1 MHSFSTYTSVKE
13 VVGYFIELKTPEA
26 YYFDSQEFTGFWVG
40 KAASLLGLNGRVDA
54 KAFERLC
61 QNLHPQTG
69 EPLTPIT
76 REGRRIAQ
84 DHTFSAPKSWSL
96 GYAYT
101 GDERFIEGL
110 RYAGAKA
117 VRALEEL
124 MATRVRKNGQDFD
137 RPTGNLVGS
146 EHVHL
151 TARPVDGFPDPN
163 VHVHYVIFNVTFDP
177 VEKQFKAA
185 QMGDVLDHT
194 VYLDKIFLTAL
205 AEFGKKMGLEIE
217 PTEHAFEIA
226 GFSRA
231 LIEKFSR
238 RTMDIEATAARL
250 GITDPVQK
258 AKLGAMTRERK
269 ARSLSM
275 PELKEFWF
283 NGLTEDE
290 KVPFKALVASLRQ
303 SQAADLSEKIV
314 LAPASSATTA
324 DVENIS
330 DLLGQGK
337 QARPERRQKRESI
350 NTRTKPR
357 ISADEKAVTVTM
369 HDHRAVELAIKHIFQ
384 RQSVATESQLL
395 TQAFNE
401 WSVGRATWPG
411 VKKVLAQT
419 PLLRKQMG
427 NKIFVTTKE
436 ILEEENRIIERCLD
450 GKWKFEPLNSTWKIQ
465 DEKLNGQQRNGVM
478 HVATSRDRVV
488 GIAGLAGT
496 GKTTLLEEL
505 RACLEAKSIRI
516 LALAPSAEASRER
529 LREVGF
535 LNAETVAQLFS
546 SKELQ
551 AAGRGAVWL
560 VDEAGL
566 LSTKDGDRLLALA
579 EHLDARVVLIGDT
592 GQHHPVERGQ
602 AFDLLE
608 KFAHLSV
615 ARVDEIQRQKGLYK
629 EFVKRVVAH
638 DIEGAFAILQE
649 MGAVKEMSIEMRQT
663 ALAADYVNALER
675 KKTALVV
682 APTHRECENVVVG
695 IRELL
700 KGKGKLKHGVEWDT
714 LKDLAWT
721 DAQKEFYHSYEK
733 GQVVQFNSHVKGFQ
747 LGERVEVVDVKDE
760 VVRVRRKLPLRDQ
773 ICALPVQAAE
783 HFNVYEKEKHEI
795 CEGEKI
801 RITLNSRTADRHRV
815 SNGNEYEI
823 DYIDHR
829 GRLVLNNGWKLD
841 KTFPH
846 LEYAYPLTSHSSQSR
861 SVDCVFLAQT
871 AKFSA
876 PAMDL
881 VQFYVSATRA
891 RSEIKI
897 YPDNIELVKELVS
910 RVRERPMATELF
922 YGKDDSQ
929 RLAEIFGDTTAKSS
943 ASLGTTD
950 TIYET
955 TVAEMERLR
964 RKRKEMQRGS
974 ALAMGL

>member
-1 MHSFSTYTSVKE
+1 VKE

-40 KAASLLGLNGRVDA
+40 KTASRLGLNGKVDA
-54 KAFERLC
+54 RSFERLC
-61 QNLHPQTG
+61 ANLHPRTG

-76 REGRRIAQ
+76 RDGRRIAQ

-117 VRALEEL
+117 IEALEEL

-137 RPTGNLVGS
+137 RPTGNLVAS
-146 EHVHL
+146 EHIHL
-151 TARPVDGFPDPN
+151 TSRPVDGFPDPN
-163 VHVHYVIFNVTFDP
+163 VHVHYVIFNVTWDP

-194 VYLDKIFLTAL
+194 VFLDKIFLTAL
-205 AEFGKKMGLEIE
+205 AEFGKKMGLQIE
-217 PTEHAFEIA
+217 PTEHAFEIE
-226 GFSRA
+226 GFHRG

-238 RTMDIEATAARL
+238 RTKEIEETAARL
-250 GITDPVQK
+250 GITDPVMK

-275 PELKEFWF
+275 PELKEYWF
-283 NGLTEDE
+283 DGLTEEE
-290 KVPFKALVASLRQ
+290 KKPFKALVERLRH
-303 SQAADLSEKIV
+303 SQAEDLSEKIV
-314 LAPASSATTA
+314 LAPEAAATVSPEEEKT
-324 DVENIS
+324 S
-330 DLLGQGK
+330 DLLGKGK
-337 QARPERRQKRESI
+337 QAKDDGRRKRESI

-357 ISADEKAVTVTM
+357 TPQDETATVVTM
-369 HDHRAVELAIKHIFQ
+369 HDRRAVELAIKHIFQ
-384 RQSVATESQLL
+384 RQSVATENQLL

-401 WSVGRATWPG
+401 WSVGRATWQG
-411 VKKVLAQT
+411 VKQVIAET
-419 PLLRKQMG
+419 PLLRKKIG
-427 NKIFVTTKE
+427 NKTFVTTKE
-436 ILEEENRIIERCLD
+436 VLDEENRVIERCLN
-450 GKWKFEPLNSTWKIQ
+450 GKWKFEPMNPNWKIQ
-465 DEKLNGQQRNGVM
+465 DQKLNDQQRNAVM
-478 HVATSRDRVV
+478 HVVTSRDRVV

-505 RACLEAKSIRI
+505 RASLEQRFVHI

-535 LNAETVAQLFS
+535 SNAETVAQLFA

-551 AAGRGAVWL
+551 TAGRGAVWL
-560 VDEAGL
+560 VDEAGP
-566 LSTKDGDRLLALA
+566 LSTKDADRLLALA
-579 EHLDARVVLIGDT
+579 EQLDARVVFIGDT
-592 GQHHPVERGQ
+592 GQHRPVERGQ

-629 EFVKRVVAH
+629 SFVKRVVAK
-638 DIEGAFAILQE
+638 DIEGAFDILQE
-649 MGAVKEMSIEMRQT
+649 MGAVKEMSIEERQV
-663 ALAADYVNALER
+663 ALAKDYVDAIER

-682 APTHRECENVVVG
+682 APTHKECENVVVG

-700 KGKGKLKHGVEWDT
+700 KQKGRLKHAAEWNT
-714 LKDLAWT
+714 LSDLAWT
-721 DAQKEFYHSYEK
+721 DAQKEFYNSYEK
-733 GQVVQFNSHVKGFQ
+733 GQVVQFNRHVKGFK
-747 LGERVEVVDVKDE
+747 LGERVEVVDVRED

-773 ICALPVQAAE
+773 ICPLPLHEAE
-783 HFNVYEKEKHEI
+783 SFNVYEKEKLEI

-815 SNGNEYEI
+815 DNGNEYEI
-823 DYIDHR
+823 DYIDHK
-829 GRLVLNNGWKLD
+829 GQLVLNNGWRLD

-846 LEYAYPLTSHSSQSR
+846 MEYAYPLTSHSSQSR
-861 SVDCVFLAQT
+861 SVDCVYLAQT

-881 VQFYVSATRA
+881 AQFYVSSTRA
-891 RSEIKI
+891 RSEIKMYVDSI
-897 YPDNIELVKELVS
+897 PLVKELVS

-922 YGKDDSQ
+922 CKDNGKGALVPDSN
-929 RLAEIFGDTTAKSS
+929 EPITHSS
-943 ASLGTTD
+943 ATLGEASA
-950 TIYET
+950 IKVAM
-955 TVAEMERLR
+955 VAEMERLR
-964 RKRKEMQRGS
+964 RKKLEAENRKTMAM
-974 ALAMGL
+974 AL